1 MRVLLVNHTSDIGGA
16 EQSLLELVRELP
28 RLGVT
33 PLAAVPEGALAARLR
48 QERVEVHAVHLH
60 ALVRPRG
67 LGSASR
73 AAAAGLID
81 TLRVCRLTRRLRPD
95 LVHANS
101 AKAAFAAG
109 LAARGLRVPC
119 LWHCRDLAPPGAR
132 LLQFLAPALAISRAV
147 AASLPCPRRV
157 RLLRNGIDLAHFD
170 PARHPREASRACLGL
185 PPDPPLVAMVADFV
199 PWKRHDLYLEAAT
212 RILRARPDVRFVVAG
227 QDRRDDPGL
236 GDRLRA
242 RATAL
247 GLGEAVHW
255 LGHCPDTAPVYAAVD
270 VLLHPPAREPFG
282 RVVCEALAMNCPV
295 VVADAAGPAEIA
307 AECPADVARRVP
319 PDDVDGFANAVLD
332 LLQPLAQR
340 TASREAIATAFD
352 IRRTAA
358 ELARVY
364 AEVSASNC

>member
-33 PLAAVPEGALAARLR
+33 PLAAVPEGPLAARLR
-48 QERVEVHAVHLH
+48 QAGVEVHVVPLH

-81 TLRVCRLTRRLRPD
+81 TLRVCHLIRRLRPD

-109 LAARGLRVPC
+109 QAARCLRIPC
-119 LWHCRDLAPPGAR
+119 LWHCRDLAPPGAK
-132 LLQFLAPALAISRAV
+132 LLLFLAPALAISRAV
-147 AASLPCPRRV
+147 AASLPRSRRV
-157 RLLRNGIDLAHFD
+157 RVVRNGIDTARFD
-170 PARHPREASRACLGL
+170 PAQHPREASRACLGL
-185 PPDPPLVAMVADFV
+185 PPEAPLVAMVADFV
-199 PWKRHDLYLEAAT
+199 PWKRHDLFLEAAA
-212 RILRARPDVRFVVAG
+212 RIARARPEVRFAIAG
-227 QDRRDDPGL
+227 QERRDDPGL

-242 RATAL
+242 RAATIR
-247 GLGEAVHW
+247 LGEAVHW
-255 LGHCPDTAPVYAAVD
+255 LGHCPDTAPLYAAAN

-340 TASREAIATAFD
+340 TTSREAIAAAFD

-364 AEVSASNC
+364 AEVTAASR